1 MKKIIY
7 LFIFTIVFA
16 SCKNDNAKTN
26 ADSSIKEVAAEMAG
40 MKTYMIQYK
49 MEMDATG
56 IKSTSLVTQYID
68 MKNDKSAIETE
79 TSGEMMGVKT
89 DEKSLTIIDEN
100 WTYIINLKD
109 KTGMKMKNDEVED
122 DPMELKKYED
132 DVTFRQMI
140 EKDGGKI
147 VGNETFLGKECIV
160 IELSQEGQTMK
171 MWYYKGIPL
180 KMENQLYKMEATKFE
195 ENVSIPASKFVV
207 PDGIKLSEM
216 PSMPEMN

>member
-122 DPMELKKYED
+122 DPMEMIKSDD

-147 VGNETFLGKECIV
+147 VGNETFLGKKCIV
-160 IELSQEGQTMK
+160 VELSQEGQTMK

>member
-100 WTYIINLKD
+100 WTYVINLKD

-122 DPMELKKYED
+122 DPMEMIKSDD

>member
-100 WTYIINLKD
+100 WTYVINLKD

-122 DPMELKKYED
+122 DPMEMIKSDD

-160 IELSQEGQTMK
+160 VELSQEGQTMK

>member
-100 WTYIINLKD
+100 WTYVINLKD

-122 DPMELKKYED
+122 DPMEMIKSDD

-147 VGNETFLGKECIV
+147 VGNETFLGKKCIV
-160 IELSQEGQTMK
+160 VELSQEGQTMK

>member
-122 DPMELKKYED
+122 DPMELIKSDD

-147 VGNETFLGKECIV
+147 VGNETFLGKKCIV
-160 IELSQEGQTMK
+160 VELSQEGQTMK